1 MNPPFK
7 FTEKQEA
14 AQVLLS
20 GSATH
25 CMLFGGGRSG
35 KTFLHV
41 RNIVMRAL
49 KAPGSRHLI
58 TRFRFNHAKQTIG
71 FDTLPKVMSLC
82 FPGVSYHINKTDW
95 VIELGD
101 KSEIWIGG
109 LDDSERM
116 EKILGF
122 EFVTIYLNECSQIS
136 WAGVQ
141 MLVTRLAQRVQQV
154 IKGREPTLLKPRM
167 LYDCNPPS
175 KAHWTFKLFKQ
186 KLDPETKEPIRA
198 PDNYV
203 SFQMNPRDN
212 VQNLSPEYLAGLEML
227 SGRMRRR
234 FEEGEFADA
243 TPNAL
248 FDEGMIDAYRVADG
262 QPLPDMV
269 RVVVSVDPSGA
280 GDDEGNTDNDEIGI
294 TVDGLGTDGKAYL
307 LADMTVKAGPATW
320 GRVAVDAFINYR
332 ADVVIGESN
341 FGGGMVKF
349 VVQAAAAAH
358 ERKPRVPFKMVT
370 ASRGKAQRAEPFS
383 ALYEQGKVRHVGI
396 FAKLE
401 DEMCAFST
409 AGYTGA
415 KSPNRADAHIWGLAE
430 LFPAVVAGPKT
441 EKKERRLHQPV
452 GSWMG

>member
-1 MNPPFK
+1 MSAFK
-7 FTEKQEA
+7 FTEKQQA
-14 AQVLLS
+14 AQALLS
-20 GSATH
+20 GPATH

-71 FDTLPKVMSLC
+71 FDTLPKVMALC
-82 FPGVSYHINKTDW
+82 FPGVPYHINRTDW

-116 EKILGF
+116 EKVLGF

-136 WAGVQ
+136 WSGVQ
-141 MLVTRLAQRVQQV
+141 MLVTRLAQKVNQI
-154 IKGREPTLLKPRM
+154 IKGKPPTLLKPRM

-186 KLDPETKEPIRA
+186 KVDPETKEPIRA

-212 VQNLSPEYLAGLEML
+212 VENLSPEYLDGLAML

-234 FEEGEFADA
+234 FEDGEFADA

-248 FDEGMIDAYRVADG
+248 FDEGMIDAYRIAEG
-262 QPLPDMV
+262 QPVPDMV

-294 TVDGLGTDGKAYL
+294 TVAGLGTDGKAYL
-307 LADMTVKAGPATW
+307 MADLTVKAGPATW
-320 GRVAVDAFINYR
+320 GRVAVDAFINHR
-332 ADVVIGESN
+332 ADLVVGETN

-358 ERKPRVPFKMVT
+358 EAKPRVPFKMVT

-396 FAKLE
+396 FPKLE

-409 AGYTGA
+409 AGYTGP

-430 LFPAVVAGPKT
+430 LFPGVVAGPKV
-441 EKKERRLHQPV
+441 EKKERRQPVIV